1 MDNIEHLF
9 FSSYSSIKMIIY
21 IKIFR
26 DNQNQKI
33 FFENNYVFQTFP
45 IAILNFYHTINLII
59 LIIILILN
67 LNNLNNRYIN

>member
-26 DNQNQKI
+26 DNRKD
-33 FFENNYVFQTFP
+33 FFENNYVF
-45 IAILNFYHTINLII
+45 
-59 LIIILILN
+59 
-67 LNNLNNRYIN
+67 